1 MSVIYIEKG
10 NEDGVG
16 EIEANN
22 KKVHSFFFIE
32 NGGNLIRGDL
42 GVGIFYVFSTTF
54 LCKYKIVIQDLWI
67 DFISIFRLHIFIL
80 YIYTLNSYEICS
92 NSNLLLLFLLLLLFF
107 IIFLFL

>member
-1 MSVIYIEKG
+1 M
-10 NEDGVG
+10 G
-16 EIEANN
+16 EIQANN

-80 YIYTLNSYEICS
+80 YIYTLNSYEICN
-92 NSNLLLLFLLLLLFF
+92 NSNLLQFYYYYYFF
-107 IIFLFL
+107 FKFFLFSYFL